1 MFTGCGDGVVRA
13 YDAKSGAL
21 KRHYTGHE
29 GAVNCLVVA
38 RDKIFSGSS
47 DASLRVWDAKDLS
60 EDLMLPED
68 GSGAAVACV
77 GGGNDTL
84 SALARDLETPK
95 EEIED
100 DPDIVVS
107 ASRRFSFLGFRVD
120 YGVAFFVVLLL
131 FKAVVTAAAVARSHR
146 ALLFTG
152 RGCDSRRG

>member
-107 ASRRFSFLGFRVD
+107 ASGRFFCWVSVWITELLSSLCCCRSK
-120 YGVAFFVVLLL
+120 LLL
-131 FKAVVTAAAVARSHR
+131 
-146 ALLFTG
+146 LLLL
-152 RGCDSRRG
+152 